1 MHERPEDRLHQRDIF
16 PNIVLYASDE
26 ETPADQQDTFFY
38 GLGVDIS
45 LSGIGL
51 TFERPFEKG
60 QILKLFFD
68 IRSIEDTSPVL
79 AEVKW
84 ALDIGGYCRAGLC
97 FLD

>member
-1 MHERPEDRLHQRDIF
+1 MHERPGDRLYKRDLF
-16 PNIVLYASDE
+16 QNIVLYCSE
-26 ETPADQQDTFFY
+26 ERECEVRDYAYSY

-45 LSGIGL
+45 RDGIGL
-51 TFERPFEKG
+51 TFERPLEKG

-68 IRSIEDTSPVL
+68 VESVEGTSPVL

-84 ALDIGGYCRAGLC
+84 ASDIGGYCRAGLC